1 MGQLHLLNGQK
12 EWQEHGGHEQRH
24 KDGKF
29 RKRKEDSE
37 GFELWSR
44 GRRTAGKRPDL
55 RAVEGGGEDLVKAE
69 GVGGWGEG
77 LRTGWCSQNG
87 ARANE
92 RGKQGL
98 FLHLRM

>member
-1 MGQLHLLNGQK
+1 MGLLHLLNGQK
-12 EWQEHGGHEQRH
+12 EWQEHWGHEQRH

-55 RAVEGGGEDLVKAE
+55 RAVEGGG
-69 GVGGWGEG
+69 GGLG
-77 LRTGWCSQNG
+77 NG
-87 ARANE
+87 
-92 RGKQGL
+92 
-98 FLHLRM
+98 

>member
-69 GVGGWGEG
+69 GVGGWGEK
-77 LRTGWCSQNG
+77 RSERRPAG
-87 ARANE
+87 ARLPSRRTESA
-92 RGKQGL
+92 GDSSPVP
-98 FLHLRM
+98 